1 MRQLKQIKK
10 KKKFTQKEI
19 YNSLKDMSK
28 YSAPVKDG
36 LPPEFY
42 RAFWYVIKEDF
53 TNAVNYIFFE
63 KKKKEIT

>member
-1 MRQLKQIKK
+1 
-10 KKKFTQKEI
+10 
-19 YNSLKDMSK
+19 MSK

-63 KKKKEIT
+63 KKKKRNYIKYENSNYFANS

>member
-1 MRQLKQIKK
+1 
-10 KKKFTQKEI
+10 
-19 YNSLKDMSK
+19 MSK

-42 RAFWYVIKEDF
+42 QAFWYVIKEDF

-63 KKKKEIT
+63 KKKKKLHKI